1 MSDSAIRSF
10 RVLCVLGALPLAA
23 LANENTVD
31 RKVTADARGEVL
43 ISNVSGNVD
52 VRGWDR
58 NEVQVTG
65 QLDED
70 VERVDVETSGGR
82 TVIKVILPR
91 GNNNGGDAML
101 EVQVPRGSSVEVS
114 AVS

>member
-10 RVLCVLGALPLAA
+10 CMLCVLGAMPLAA
-23 LANENTVD
+23 LANENKVD

-65 QLDED
+65 TLDED
-70 VERVDVETSGGR
+70 VERVDVETSGSR
-82 TVIKVILPR
+82 TIVKVILPR
-91 GNNNGGDAML
+91 GSHNSGDAML
-101 EVQVPRGSSVEVS
+101 
-114 AVS
+114 